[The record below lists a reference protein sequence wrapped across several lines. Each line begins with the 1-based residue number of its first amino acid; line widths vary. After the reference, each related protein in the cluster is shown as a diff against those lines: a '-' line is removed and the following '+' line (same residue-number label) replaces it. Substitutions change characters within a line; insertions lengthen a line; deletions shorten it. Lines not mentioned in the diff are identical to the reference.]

1 LNRSEVRAFI
11 KAGVD
16 ALEKVAEF
24 RNGMISDFNSDPN
37 KPYPY
42 VWMESLGRTETR
54 NIPNS
59 KQETWNVVLHV
70 AFKDTMDSKPEVYEA
85 LKDKADAIAGQLCD
99 IYDRGLKKS
108 SLVTMPTRNIEPFHK
123 RHADVLTGV
132 ILSFD
137 LITPTS
143 TFFCVDLDS
152 QC

>member
-1 LNRSEVRAFI
+1 MNRSEVRAFI

-24 RNGMISDFNSDPN
+24 RNGMISDFNSEPG

-42 VWMESLGRTETR
+42 VWMESISRTEDVAT
-54 NIPNS
+54 N
-59 KQETWNVVLHV
+59 KQQTWNVVLHV
-70 AFKDTMDSKPEVYEA
+70 AFKDAMDSKPEVYEG

-99 IYDRGLKKS
+99 IYDRGLRKS
-108 SLVTMPTRNIEPFHK
+108 YLVTMPTRNIEPFHK
-123 RHADVLTGV
+123 RHADCLTGV

-137 LITPTS
+137 LQTPSNTV
-143 TFFCVDLDS
+143 FCVDLEP

>member
-1 LNRSEVRAFI
+1 MTRAEVRAFI

-24 RNGMISDFNSDPN
+24 RNGMITDFNSEPD

-42 VWMESLGRTETR
+42 VWLESLARTEESA
-54 NIPNS
+54 NV
-59 KQETWNVVLHV
+59 KLQTWNIVLHV
-70 AFKDTMDSKPEVYEA
+70 AFKDSMDSKPEQYES

-108 SLVTMPTRNIEPFHK
+108 LLVTMPSRNIEPFHK

-137 LITPTS
+137 LQTPSNTV
-143 TFFCVDLDS
+143 FCVDLDS
-152 QC
+152 TC

>member
-1 LNRSEVRAFI
+1 MNRSEVRAFI

-24 RNGMISDFNSDPN
+24 RNGMISDFNSEPG

-42 VWMESLGRTETR
+42 VWMESLSRTETAA
-54 NIPNS
+54 PM
-59 KQETWNVVLHV
+59 KLQTWNIVLHI
-70 AFKDTMDSKPEVYEA
+70 AFKDSMDSKPAQYEA
-85 LKDKADAIAGQLCD
+85 LKDQADDIASKLSD
-99 IYDRGLKKS
+99 IYDRGLRRS
-108 SLVTMPTRNIEPFHK
+108 YLVTMPSRSIEPFHK

-137 LITPTS
+137 LNTPSNTV
-143 TFFCVDLDS
+143 FCVDLEP